1 MPGTNQSS
9 NGSLSQKFLL
19 RKDVLGKT
27 QFTVLLDTVSSSEF
41 PWFFQ
46 RDTTYGSGFS
56 TDSAYHGFRHCL
68 VKDGKRNSDSTELFV
83 PLAWYM
89 CDALGRELEHIYS
102 MHVNLIQNY
111 NKKIAPRPHT
121 DREIFEPNIDNMYT
135 GILYFDEVDGDT
147 VFYDDDKETV
157 IYEQSPIQNAMLIFP
172 AKTWHSGTNPSIAP
186 YRRVVN
192 INIEVRDR

>member
-1 MPGTNQSS
+1 MHGMNQNL

-19 RKDVLGKT
+19 RKNVLGKN
-27 QFTVLLDTVSSSEF
+27 QFKVILDSISSSSF

-56 TDSAYHGFRHCL
+56 TDSVYHGFRHCL
-68 VKDGKRNSDSTELFV
+68 IKNGQKNSDFTELLV

-89 CDALGRELEHIYS
+89 CDALGKELKDIYS
-102 MHVNLIQNY
+102 MHVNLIENY
-111 NKKIAPRPHT
+111 NKSVPPRPHT
-121 DREIFEPNIDNMYT
+121 DREILESNIDNMYT
-135 GILYFDEVDGDT
+135 AVYYLDEVDGNT

-157 IYEQSPIQNAMLIFP
+157 IYEQTPIQNAMLIFP
-172 AKTWHSGTNPSIAP
+172 AKTWHGANNPIVAP

-192 INIEVRDR
+192 INIETE